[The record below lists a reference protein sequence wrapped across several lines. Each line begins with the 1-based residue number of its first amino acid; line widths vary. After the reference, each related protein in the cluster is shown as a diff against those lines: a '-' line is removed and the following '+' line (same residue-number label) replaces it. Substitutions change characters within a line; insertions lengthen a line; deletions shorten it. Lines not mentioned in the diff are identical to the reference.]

1 MTTHGSRK
9 THCHGGC
16 VSGQELRRQAEL
28 AGARGGRVWSGWRA
42 VKTEERAYPA
52 PGREAGEAGRQENQ
66 ELFCSLVSLWRLV
79 TRASPAL
86 VSKITCCSHLKGLNK
101 NTGPLD
107 APFLAQ
113 TQIYRTEVPVW
124 EEFGEWEQSR
134 AVKEG

>member
-1 MTTHGSRK
+1 M
-9 THCHGGC
+9 
-16 VSGQELRRQAEL
+16 SGQEPRRQAEL
-28 AGARGGRVWSGWRA
+28 AGARRGPCVERFARRA

-66 ELFCSLVSLWRLV
+66 ELFCSLVNLWRLV

-107 APFLAQ
+107 SPFLTP
-113 TQIYRTEVPVW
+113 TQVYRTEVPVW